1 MGFFAKIMAA
11 LTGKAPTSNDRY
23 LSIYVLD
30 HRCREPIAG
39 QIDLLNELSLADEEG
54 AGYYV
59 RKVLHTS
66 GASRC
71 FGQVEVQ
78 VWLDDKKRIKQHDVQ
93 GGRWLTVEEYAAEMG
108 RRAAEAEEA
117 AVRAAEAEAEDD
129 ADAALDSSLDSS
141 VKPDGSL
148 PETELTESTDKSKE

>member
-11 LTGKAPTSNDRY
+11 FTGKAPGGSDRY
-23 LSIYVLD
+23 VPIYVLD

-39 QIDLLNELSLADEEG
+39 QIDLLNELSLAEEEG

-78 VWLDDKKRIKQHDVQ
+78 IWLDEKKRIKEQQVQ
-93 GGRWLTVEEYAAEMG
+93 GGRLLTAEEYDAEVKRWMQEMAERQQQAQKATLPQDG
-108 RRAAEAEEA
+108 NDENSGDHDGERRH
-117 AVRAAEAEAEDD
+117 
-129 ADAALDSSLDSS
+129 
-141 VKPDGSL
+141 
-148 PETELTESTDKSKE
+148 

>member
-1 MGFFAKIMAA
+1 MGFFSKIMAA
-11 LTGKAPTSNDRY
+11 FTGKAPRGSERY

-30 HRCREPIAG
+30 HRCREPIVG
-39 QIDLLNELSLADEEG
+39 QIDLLNELSLAEEEG

-78 VWLDDKKRIKQHDVQ
+78 VWLDGKKQIARHEVQ
-93 GGRWLTVEEYAAEMG
+93 GGRWLTAEEYAAEMG
-108 RRAAEAEEA
+108 RRAAEAEAAAIQALEA
-117 AVRAAEAEAEDD
+117 DT
-129 ADAALDSSLDSS
+129 AD
-141 VKPDGSL
+141 
-148 PETELTESTDKSKE
+148 EESNEIDRD